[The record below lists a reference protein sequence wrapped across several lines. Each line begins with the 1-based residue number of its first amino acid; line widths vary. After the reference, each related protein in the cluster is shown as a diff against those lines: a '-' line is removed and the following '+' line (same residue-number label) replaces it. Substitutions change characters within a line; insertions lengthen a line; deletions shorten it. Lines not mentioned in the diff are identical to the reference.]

1 MRLDQTALK
10 FNQASIIV
18 LTLVAFVLDAPW
30 LVVLVTAVMAIGTLW
45 PAASLFKRVYTDV
58 VRPRGWLRPRV
69 VDDNPEAHL
78 FAQGVGAVF
87 MIASSLALLALNL
100 PAVGWGLAWIVVALA
115 AINLFLGFCAGCF
128 MYYQLERRLGIR
140 PYLPSWRTAS
150 R

>member
-1 MRLDQTALK
+1 MRVDQTALK

-18 LTLVAFVLDAPW
+18 LTLAAFVLDVPW
-30 LVVLVTAVMAIGTLW
+30 LVAFVAVVMTVGTLW

-58 VRPRGWLRPRV
+58 ARPRGWLRPRV
-69 VDDNPEAHL
+69 VSDNPEAHL
-78 FAQGVGAVF
+78 FALGVGAVF

-100 PAVGWGLAWIVVALA
+100 PAVGWVLAWIVVVLA

-128 MYYQLERRLGIR
+128 MYYQLERRFGIR
-140 PYLPSWRTAS
+140 PHLPSWRTAS